1 MKDPQVAQRNSR
13 VRFALG
19 VTAAAS
25 VAAAL
30 SGCGVNAI
38 PTKDEKVKAAWGD
51 VQNAYQRRSDLIP
64 NLVNTVQA
72 AAANERGILVD
83 VQNARSKATSIN
95 VSAAD
100 VSDPS
105 KIAQYQQAQGEL
117 SQALGRL
124 MVVQERY
131 PDLKSNTNFMTLQSQ
146 LEGTENRIAVS
157 RRDYNDAVRDYNV
170 TLRTF
175 PTVLWAKTLYGS
187 QKEAQP
193 FAATAAAQTA
203 PQVQFNIPPAGG
215 AVPAAATG
223 PAPMGGAP
231 SSASSMPG
239 GGTTTTT
246 TSTSTTA
253 PNR

>member
-1 MKDPQVAQRNSR
+1 MIQSSSR
-13 VRFALG
+13 LRLVVSLAAL
-19 VTAAAS
+19 A
-25 VAAAL
+25 VAAPAL

-38 PTKDEKVKAAWGD
+38 PTKDEAVKAAWGD
-51 VQNAYQRRSDLIP
+51 VQSQYQRRANLIP
-64 NLVNTVQA
+64 NLVATVQG
-72 AAANERGILVD
+72 AAANERAILVD

-100 VSDPS
+100 VGDPS

-131 PDLKSNTNFMTLQSQ
+131 PDLKTNQNFIALQSQ
-146 LEGTENRIAVS
+146 LEGTENRIQV
-157 RRDYNDAVRDYNV
+157 AVRDYNGAV
-170 TLRTF
+170 QSYNTTLRTF

-203 PQVQFNIPPAGG
+203 PTVNFNIPGPGQMGAPAGG
-215 AVPAAATG
+215 PT
-223 PAPMGGAP
+223 PMGGAP
-231 SSASSMPG
+231 SAASAMPG
-239 GGTTTTT
+239 TSSTTTTT
-246 TSTSTTA
+246 TTA
-253 PNR
+253 PAR

>member
-1 MKDPQVAQRNSR
+1 MTQSSSRARLVLTLAAVA
-13 VRFALG
+13 
-19 VTAAAS
+19 
-25 VAAAL
+25 VAAPAL
-30 SGCGVNAI
+30 SGCGINAI
-38 PTKDEKVKAAWGD
+38 PTKDEQVKAAWGD
-51 VQNAYQRRSDLIP
+51 VQSQYQRRANLIP
-64 NLVNTVQA
+64 NLVATVQG
-72 AAANERGILVD
+72 AAANERSILVD
-83 VQNARSKATSIN
+83 VQNARSRATSIN

-131 PDLKSNTNFMTLQSQ
+131 PDLKTNANFVTLQSQ
-146 LEGTENRIAVS
+146 LEGTENRIQVAI
-157 RRDYNDAVRDYNV
+157 RDYNGAVQSYNT

-175 PTVLWAKTLYGS
+175 PTVLWAKTLYGG

-203 PQVQFNIPPAGG
+203 PTVSFNIPPAGG
-215 AVPAAATG
+215 AAPAG

-231 SSASSMPG
+231 SAASAMPG
-239 GGTTTTT
+239 TTTT

-253 PNR
+253 PAR

>member
-1 MKDPQVAQRNSR
+1 MSSR
-13 VRFALG
+13 VRLAL
-19 VTAAAS
+19 TAAAL
-25 VAAAL
+25 VAAAPAL

-38 PTKDEKVKAAWGD
+38 PTKDEAVKAAWGD
-51 VQNAYQRRSDLIP
+51 VQSQYQRRANLIP
-64 NLVNTVQA
+64 NLVATVQG

-100 VSDPS
+100 VSNPA
-105 KIAQYQQAQGEL
+105 KIAQYQAAQGEL

-131 PDLKSNTNFMTLQSQ
+131 PDLKSNANFITLQSQ
-146 LEGTENRIAVS
+146 LEGTENRIQVAI
-157 RRDYNDAVRDYNV
+157 RDYNGAVQSYNT

-175 PTVLWAKTLYGS
+175 PTVIWAKTLYGS

-203 PQVQFNIPPAGG
+203 PSVNFNIPPAGG
-215 AVPAAATG
+215 AATG
-223 PAPMGGAP
+223 PAPMGGQP
-231 SSASSMPG
+231 SAASAMPG
-239 GGTTTTT
+239 SSTTTTT
-246 TSTSTTA
+246 TNSTTTA
-253 PNR
+253 H

>member
-1 MKDPQVAQRNSR
+1 MTQTNTRLALTLAAVAI
-13 VRFALG
+13 
-19 VTAAAS
+19 AAP
-25 VAAAL
+25 AL
-30 SGCGVNAI
+30 SGCGINAI
-38 PTKDEKVKAAWGD
+38 PTKDEAVKAAWGD
-51 VQNAYQRRSDLIP
+51 VQTDYQRRASLIP
-64 NLVNTVQA
+64 NLVATVQG

-83 VQNARSKATSIN
+83 VQNARSRATSIN

-100 VSDPS
+100 VSNPQ

-117 SQALGRL
+117 GQALGRL

-131 PDLKSNTNFMTLQSQ
+131 PDLKTNTNFIALQSQ

-157 RRDYNDAVRDYNV
+157 IRDYNGAVQDYNT

-203 PQVQFNIPPAGG
+203 PTVSFNIPPAGG
-215 AVPAAATG
+215 AAASGGAG
-223 PAPMGGAP
+223 AAPMGGEP
-231 SSASSMPG
+231 SAASAMPG
-239 GGTTTTT
+239 QTTT
-246 TSTSTTA
+246 TSTTTTA

>member
-1 MKDPQVAQRNSR
+1 MQKPSSPTRLAPSRLVLALAAVA
-13 VRFALG
+13 
-19 VTAAAS
+19 
-25 VAAAL
+25 VAAPAL
-30 SGCGVNAI
+30 SGCGINAI
-38 PTKDEKVKAAWGD
+38 PTKDEAVKNAWGN
-51 VQNAYQRRSDLIP
+51 VQVQYQRRASLIP
-64 NLVNTVQA
+64 NLVATVQG

-83 VQNARSKATSIN
+83 VQNARSRATAIN

-100 VSDPS
+100 VSDPK

-117 SQALGRL
+117 GQALGRL

-131 PDLKSNTNFMTLQSQ
+131 PDLKTNANFMALQSQ

-157 RRDYNDAVRDYNV
+157 VRDYNGSV
-170 TLRTF
+170 QDYNTTLRTF

-203 PQVQFNIPPAGG
+203 PSVSFNIPPAGG
-215 AVPAAATG
+215 SAAPAG

-231 SSASSMPG
+231 SAASAMPG
-239 GGTTTTT
+239 AA
-246 TSTSTTA
+246 TSTSTTTTA